1 MNVMGPLQSDL
12 RHRLRLVPGIPQVF
26 HWQGVPFERQRGVA
40 YVQERLQPV
49 AADVVSLGT
58 YGNTRETFNYL
69 VDVYAPAEGPLFDLY
84 ALGDAIRGHFFAGSG
99 VGPPAAFGRV
109 TNAVVTAMIAQTDWF
124 QLPVTITGFVHR
136 ETVS

>member
-1 MNVMGPLQSDL
+1 MNVIGPLQADL
-12 RHRLRLVPGIPQVF
+12 RFRLQRVPGLPQVF
-26 HWQGVPFERQRGVA
+26 HWQGKPFERQRGVA

-69 VDVYAPAEGPLFDLY
+69 VDIYAPAEGPLFDLY
-84 ALGDAIRGHFFAGSG
+84 ALGDAVRAHFFVGSG
-99 VGPPAAFGRV
+99 VGPQDAFGRV
-109 TNAVVTAMIAQTDWF
+109 TNAVVTSMIAQADWF